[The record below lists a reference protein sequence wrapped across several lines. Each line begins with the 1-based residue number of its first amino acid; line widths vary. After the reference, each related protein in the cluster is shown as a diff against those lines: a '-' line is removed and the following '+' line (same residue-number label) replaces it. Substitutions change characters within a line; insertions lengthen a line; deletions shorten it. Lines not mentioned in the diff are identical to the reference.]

1 MGWLSRHE
9 RQGLPASR
17 AGIASGPRASTPPPR
32 KRRLTPV
39 KAKAPRLEED
49 TGLGPASESRPEH
62 LLRHEGGLKPCPRC
76 RYYLFSDTW
85 MATYGSFESG
95 RCLDARLSHSGSAPR
110 DPLDVSRPFAR
121 RRVIGPIRA
130 SLRGQARHVEGHP
143 CLVEVARPVAS
154 GSTRVVGERALL
166 GRTLLSRPPAHEF
179 RAAAVRQFCQT
190 QATIAES
197 REKGPKTGK
206 DLKTQ
211 KKPNPR
217 KKGTRTPPTTPEI
230 SAANR

>member
-1 MGWLSRHE
+1 M
-9 RQGLPASR
+9 
-17 AGIASGPRASTPPPR
+17 
-32 KRRLTPV
+32 
-39 KAKAPRLEED
+39 
-49 TGLGPASESRPEH
+49 GPASESRPEH

-206 DLKTQ
+206 DLKTPKKTQPPQ
-211 KKPNPR
+211 KRNPKTPDNPR
-217 KKGTRTPPTTPEI
+217 NFSCQPWPPPRL
-230 SAANR
+230 A